1 MKIFTNLI
9 TPFKEDGI
17 IDYQAVD
24 VLIKRLAFQ
33 KNHCFIIG
41 SFTGEGMF
49 LNPIELK
56 HLVRY
61 ICYHYDLEIYVYIL
75 QESTK
80 KAIEQI
86 NELNDIKG
94 LSGYIIKVPNMVRY
108 SNASI
113 YKHIDL
119 ISVVSDKKI
128 IIDFYH
134 RDVIESQVFNNLQ
147 QKHSNIYGV
156 ITEQD
161 LDDSLKIKKYIHD
174 KNVLKMHHNYDGIIS
189 DISNID
195 YQSVSL
201 LNENEVNKDYFS
213 LLVKY
218 FYRDNISSSLKYILS
233 KKGYINYR
241 LRLPLVK
248 IDSDLEKQL
257 NKLME
262 KY

>member
-17 IDYQAVD
+17 IDYPAID
-24 VLIKRLAFQ
+24 TLIKRLEYQ

-41 SFTGEGMF
+41 SLTGEGML
-49 LNPIELK
+49 LNPIEIQ
-56 HLVRY
+56 HLAKY
-61 ICYHYDLEIYVYIL
+61 ICQHYDLEIYVYIM
-75 QESTK
+75 QESSK
-80 KAIEQI
+80 KAIELI
-86 NELNDIKG
+86 NELNNIKG
-94 LSGYIIKVPNMVRY
+94 LAGYIIKIPDMVKY
-108 SNASI
+108 SSLSI

-119 ISVVSDKKI
+119 VSVVTDREI

-134 RDVIESQVFNNLQ
+134 RDILENKYINDLLKKHNN
-147 QKHSNIYGV
+147 IVGV
-156 ITEQD
+156 IVDQD
-161 LDDSLKIKKYIHD
+161 FDYLLHIKKYIRD
-174 KNVLKMHHNYDGIIS
+174 EAVLKMNDNYDGIVS
-189 DISNID
+189 DLSNID

-201 LNENEVNKDYFS
+201 LNDSEVNRDYFS

-218 FYRDNISSSLKYILS
+218 FYRDNISSSLKYILF
-233 KKGYINYR
+233 KQGYIIYR

-248 IDSDLEKQL
+248 IDKNLQKQL

>member
-41 SFTGEGMF
+41 SLTGEGMF

-61 ICYHYDLEIYVYIL
+61 ICFHYDLEIYAYIL

-86 NELNDIKG
+86 HELNDIKG
-94 LSGYIIKVPNMVRY
+94 LTGYIVKVPNMVNY
-108 SNASI
+108 SDASI

-119 ISVVSDKKI
+119 ISVVTEKKI

-134 RDVIESQVFNNLQ
+134 QDIIEKEIIDDLVT
-147 QKHSNIYGV
+147 KHSNIIGV
-156 ITEQD
+156 IINQNCNCL
-161 LDDSLKIKKYIHD
+161 LDIKKYIHD
-174 KNVLKMHHNYDGIIS
+174 KSVLNMHNDYDGIVS
-189 DISNID
+189 DLSNID

-201 LNENEVNKDYFS
+201 LTASEVNRDYFS

-233 KKGYINYR
+233 KKGYIIYR

-248 IDSDLEKQL
+248 IDDNLEKQL

>member
-1 MKIFTNLI
+1 MKIFTNLV

-24 VLIKRLAFQ
+24 ILIKRLAFQ

-41 SFTGEGMF
+41 SLTGEGMF
-49 LNPIELK
+49 LNPLELK
-56 HLVRY
+56 HLTQY
-61 ICYHYDLEIYVYIL
+61 ICRRYELEVYVYIL

-94 LSGYIIKVPNMVRY
+94 LSGYIIKVPDMVRY
-108 SNASI
+108 SNINI
-113 YKHIDL
+113 YKHLDL
-119 ISVVSDKKI
+119 ISVVTNKKI
-128 IIDFYH
+128 IVDFYH
-134 RDVIESQVFNNLQ
+134 QDILENKFIEDLLK
-147 QKHSNIYGV
+147 KHKNMTGV
-156 ITEQD
+156 IVD
-161 LDDSLKIKKYIHD
+161 KDFKNLLNVKKYVRD
-174 KNVLKMHHNYDGIIS
+174 EFVLKMDNNYDGIVS

-201 LNENEVNKDYFS
+201 LNDSEINRDYFS

-218 FYRDNISSSLKYILS
+218 FYRENISSSLKYILF
-233 KKGYINYR
+233 KKGYIVYK
-241 LRLPLVK
+241 LRLPLMK
-248 IDSDLEKQL
+248 IDDNLQKQL

>member
-41 SFTGEGMF
+41 SLTGEGMF
-49 LNPIELK
+49 LSPLEIK
-56 HLVRY
+56 HLIQY
-61 ICYHYDLEIYVYIL
+61 ICCHYDLEIYVYIL

-94 LSGYIIKVPNMVRY
+94 LSGYIIKVPDIVKY
-108 SNASI
+108 SNLSI

-119 ISVVSDKKI
+119 ISVVTNKNI

-134 RDVIESQVFNNLQ
+134 QDILENKFLDDLLK
-147 QKHSNIYGV
+147 KHKNVTGV
-156 ITEQD
+156 IVD
-161 LDDSLKIKKYIHD
+161 KDFDYLLNIKKYVRD
-174 KNVLKMHHNYDGIIS
+174 EFVLKMNNSYDGIIS

-195 YQSVSL
+195 YRAVSL
-201 LNENEVNKDYFS
+201 LNDSEVNKDYFS

-218 FYRDNISSSLKYILS
+218 FYRDNISSSLKYILF
-233 KKGYINYR
+233 KKGYIIYR
-241 LRLPLVK
+241 LRLPLMK
-248 IDSDLEKQL
+248 IDNNLQKQL
-257 NKLME
+257 NKLLE
-262 KY
+262 KF

>member
-56 HLVRY
+56 HLIRY
-61 ICYHYDLEIYVYIL
+61 ICYHYDLEIYVYIM

-80 KAIEQI
+80 KAVEQI

-94 LSGYIIKVPNMVRY
+94 LTGYIVKAPSMVRY

-119 ISVVSDKKI
+119 ISVVTNKKI

-134 RDVIESQVFNNLQ
+134 QNILDNEEIKILS
-147 QKHSNIYGV
+147 QKHSNICGL

-161 LDDSLKIKKYIHD
+161 IDISLTTKKYIHD
-174 KNVLKMHHNYDGIIS
+174 KNVLKIDHNYDGIIS
-189 DISNID
+189 DLSNID

-201 LNENEVNKDYFS
+201 LNDSEVNSDYFN

-233 KKGYINYR
+233 RKGYINYK

-248 IDSDLEKQL
+248 IDDKLEKQL